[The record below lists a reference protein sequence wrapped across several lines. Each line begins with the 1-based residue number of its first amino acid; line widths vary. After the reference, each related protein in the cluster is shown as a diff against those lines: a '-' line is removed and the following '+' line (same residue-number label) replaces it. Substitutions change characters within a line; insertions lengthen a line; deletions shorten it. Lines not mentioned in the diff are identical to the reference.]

1 MVQQSSQFLG
11 IFERPSALLA
21 VRASRTAGWDRALL
35 AFWNRKLQG
44 GIERGEVRVRLPHAS
59 ICDEASSNAFDTE
72 ITEITEFAENT
83 EHTDTPNRAVATI
96 REARNTAD
104 DL

>member
-21 VRASRTAGWDRALL
+21 VRASRTAGWDRALQ
-35 AFWNRKLQG
+35 AFWHRKLQG

-72 ITEITEFAENT
+72 ITEFAEN
-83 EHTDTPNRAVATI
+83 TDTPNRAVATI